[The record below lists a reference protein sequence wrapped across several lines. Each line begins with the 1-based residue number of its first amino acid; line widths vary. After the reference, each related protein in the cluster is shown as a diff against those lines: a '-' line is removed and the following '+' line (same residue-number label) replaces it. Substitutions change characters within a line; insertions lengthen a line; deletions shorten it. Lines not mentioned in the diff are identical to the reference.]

1 MYHDTE
7 WIQMGGRIMILKQ
20 IRLSNHAKERL
31 SRLKG
36 KTGIKNWNVLCR
48 WAYCYSLK
56 EKSIPTPENVDGD
69 SNVEM
74 SWYTFA
80 GEYSELYE
88 ALIIAWCR
96 KMDISTDNETMA
108 KYVKLHIER
117 GISYLSGTNF
127 IKDLDSLLKLG
138 VMG

>member
-1 MYHDTE
+1 M
-7 WIQMGGRIMILKQ
+7 MIVKQ
-20 IRLSNHAKERL
+20 IRLSNQSKEKL

-48 WAYCYSLK
+48 WAFCFSLK
-56 EKSIPTPENVDGD
+56 EDTVPTDVPIVAD

-80 GEYSELYE
+80 GEYSEIYD
-88 ALIIAWCR
+88 ALMIAWCR
-96 KMDISTDNETMA
+96 KKNLGTDQDTLS
-108 KYVKLHIER
+108 KYFRLHLER

-127 IKDLDSLLKLG
+127 IKNIDDLLNLATG
-138 VMG
+138 V

>member
-1 MYHDTE
+1 M
-7 WIQMGGRIMILKQ
+7 IMRQ
-20 IRLSNHAKERL
+20 IRLSNRAKERL

-56 EKSIPTPENVDGD
+56 ENTIPTSENIDAD

-80 GEYSELYE
+80 GEYSDLYE
-88 ALIIAWCR
+88 ALIIAWCK
-96 KMDISTDNETMA
+96 KMDIPTDNETMA
-108 KYVKLHIER
+108 KYIKMHIER

-127 IKDLDSLLKLG
+127 IRDLDDLLRLG
-138 VMG
+138 AVG

>member
-1 MYHDTE
+1 
-7 WIQMGGRIMILKQ
+7 MGGRVMIVRQ
-20 IRLSNHAKERL
+20 IRLSNRAKERL

-56 EKSIPTPENVDGD
+56 ENTIPTPENIDGD

-80 GEYSELYE
+80 GEYSDLYE
-88 ALIIAWCR
+88 ALIIAWCK
-96 KMDISTDNETMA
+96 KMGVSTDNETMA
-108 KYVKLHIER
+108 KYIKMHIER

-127 IKDLDSLLKLG
+127 IRELDDLLRLG
-138 VMG
+138 AAG

>member
-1 MYHDTE
+1 M
-7 WIQMGGRIMILKQ
+7 IMRQ
-20 IRLSNHAKERL
+20 IRLSNRAKERL

-56 EKSIPTPENVDGD
+56 ENTIPTPENIDGD

-80 GEYSELYE
+80 GEYSDLYE
-88 ALIIAWCR
+88 ALIIAWCK
-96 KMDISTDNETMA
+96 KMDIPTDNETMA
-108 KYVKLHIER
+108 KYIKMHIER

-127 IKDLDSLLKLG
+127 INDSDSLLRLG
-138 VMG
+138 AVG

>member
-1 MYHDTE
+1 
-7 WIQMGGRIMILKQ
+7 MIIRQ
-20 IRLSNHAKERL
+20 IRLSNRAKERL

-56 EKSIPTPENVDGD
+56 ENTIPTPENIDAD

-80 GEYSELYE
+80 GEYSDLYE
-88 ALIIAWCR
+88 ALIIAWCK
-96 KMDISTDNETMA
+96 KMDIPTDNETMA
-108 KYVKLHIER
+108 KYIKMHIER

-127 IKDLDSLLKLG
+127 IRGLDDLLRLG
-138 VMG
+138 ATG

>member
-1 MYHDTE
+1 M
-7 WIQMGGRIMILKQ
+7 IMRQ
-20 IRLSNHAKERL
+20 IRLSNRAKERL

-56 EKSIPTPENVDGD
+56 ENTIPTPENIDGD

-88 ALIIAWCR
+88 ALIIAWCK
-96 KMDISTDNETMA
+96 KMDIPTDNDTMA
-108 KYVKLHIER
+108 KYIKMHIER

-127 IKDLDSLLKLG
+127 IKELDDLLRIG
-138 VMG
+138 AAG

>member
-1 MYHDTE
+1 M
-7 WIQMGGRIMILKQ
+7 IMRQ
-20 IRLSNHAKERL
+20 IRLSNRAKERL

-56 EKSIPTPENVDGD
+56 ENTIPTPENIDGD

-80 GEYSELYE
+80 GEYSDLYE
-88 ALIIAWCR
+88 ALIIAWC
-96 KMDISTDNETMA
+96 KHMDIPTDNDTMA
-108 KYVKLHIER
+108 KYIKMHIER

-127 IKDLDSLLKLG
+127 IKDLDDLLNLG
-138 VMG
+138 AAG

>member
-1 MYHDTE
+1 
-7 WIQMGGRIMILKQ
+7 MGGRSMIMKQ
-20 IRLSNHAKERL
+20 IRLSNRAKERL

-56 EKSIPTPENVDGD
+56 ENTIPTPENIDGD

-88 ALIIAWCR
+88 ALIIAWCK

-108 KYVKLHIER
+108 KYIKMHIER

-127 IKDLDSLLKLG
+127 IRELDDLLRLG
-138 VMG
+138 VAG

>member
-1 MYHDTE
+1 
-7 WIQMGGRIMILKQ
+7 MGGRTMIMRQ
-20 IRLSNHAKERL
+20 IRLSNRAKERL

-56 EKSIPTPENVDGD
+56 ENTIPTPENIDGD

-80 GEYSELYE
+80 GEYSDLYE
-88 ALIIAWCR
+88 ALIIAWCK
-96 KMDISTDNETMA
+96 KMDIPTDNETMA
-108 KYVKLHIER
+108 KYIKMHIER

-127 IKDLDSLLKLG
+127 IKDLDSLLRLG
-138 VMG
+138 AAG

>member
-1 MYHDTE
+1 M
-7 WIQMGGRIMILKQ
+7 IMRQ
-20 IRLSNHAKERL
+20 IRLSNRAKERL

-56 EKSIPTPENVDGD
+56 ENTIPTPENIDAD

-80 GEYSELYE
+80 GEYSDLYE
-88 ALIIAWCR
+88 ALIIAWCK
-96 KMDISTDNETMA
+96 KMDIPTDNETMA
-108 KYVKLHIER
+108 KYIKMNIER

-127 IKDLDSLLKLG
+127 IRELDDLLRLG
-138 VMG
+138 VAG

>member
-1 MYHDTE
+1 M
-7 WIQMGGRIMILKQ
+7 IMKQ
-20 IRLSNHAKERL
+20 IRLSNRAKERL

-56 EKSIPTPENVDGD
+56 ENTIPTPENIDGD

-88 ALIIAWCR
+88 ALIIAWCKR
-96 KMDISTDNETMA
+96 MDISTDNETMA
-108 KYVKLHIER
+108 KYIKMHIER

-127 IKDLDSLLKLG
+127 IRELDDLLRLG
-138 VMG
+138 AAG

>member
-1 MYHDTE
+1 M
-7 WIQMGGRIMILKQ
+7 IMRQ
-20 IRLSNHAKERL
+20 IRLSNRAKERL

-56 EKSIPTPENVDGD
+56 ENTIPTPENIDGD

-80 GEYSELYE
+80 GEYSDLYE
-88 ALIIAWCR
+88 ALIIAWCK
-96 KMDISTDNETMA
+96 KMDVPTDNETMA
-108 KYVKLHIER
+108 KYIKMHIER

-127 IKDLDSLLKLG
+127 IKDLDSLLRLG
-138 VMG
+138 VAG

>member
-1 MYHDTE
+1 
-7 WIQMGGRIMILKQ
+7 MIVKQ
-20 IRLSNHAKERL
+20 IRLSNRAKERL

-56 EKSIPTPENVDGD
+56 ENTIPTPENIDAD

-80 GEYSELYE
+80 GEYSDLYE
-88 ALIIAWCR
+88 ALIIAWCK
-96 KMDISTDNETMA
+96 KMDIPTDNDTMA
-108 KYVKLHIER
+108 KYIKMHIER

-127 IKDLDSLLKLG
+127 IKELDDLLRLG
-138 VMG
+138 AAG

>member
-1 MYHDTE
+1 
-7 WIQMGGRIMILKQ
+7 MIVKQ
-20 IRLSNHAKERL
+20 IRLSNRAKERL

-56 EKSIPTPENVDGD
+56 ENTIPTPENIDAD

-80 GEYSELYE
+80 GEYSDLYE
-88 ALIIAWCR
+88 ALIIAWCK
-96 KMDISTDNETMA
+96 KMDIPTDNDAMA
-108 KYVKLHIER
+108 KYIKMHIER

-127 IKDLDSLLKLG
+127 IKELDDLLRIG
-138 VMG
+138 AAG

>member
-1 MYHDTE
+1 
-7 WIQMGGRIMILKQ
+7 MILRQ
-20 IRLSNHAKERL
+20 IRLSNRAKERL

-56 EKSIPTPENVDGD
+56 ENTIPALENMDGD

-80 GEYSELYE
+80 GEYSDLYE
-88 ALIIAWCR
+88 ALMIAWCK
-96 KMDISTDNETMA
+96 KMGISTDHETMA
-108 KYVKLHIER
+108 KYIKMHIER

-127 IKDLDSLLKLG
+127 IKDLDSLLGLA
-138 VMG
+138 VEENY

>member
-1 MYHDTE
+1 
-7 WIQMGGRIMILKQ
+7 MGGWAMIVRQ
-20 IRLSNHAKERL
+20 IRLSNRAKERL

-56 EKSIPTPENVDGD
+56 ENTIPTTENIDGD

-80 GEYSELYE
+80 GEYSDLYE
-88 ALIIAWCR
+88 ALIIAWCK
-96 KMDISTDNETMA
+96 KMDIPTDNETMA
-108 KYVKLHIER
+108 KYIKMHIER

-127 IKDLDSLLKLG
+127 IKDLDDLLNLG
-138 VMG
+138 AAG

>member
-1 MYHDTE
+1 
-7 WIQMGGRIMILKQ
+7 MGGRTMIMRQ
-20 IRLSNHAKERL
+20 IRLSNRAKERL

-56 EKSIPTPENVDGD
+56 ENTIPTPENIDGD

-80 GEYSELYE
+80 GEYSDLYE
-88 ALIIAWCR
+88 ALIIAWCK
-96 KMDISTDNETMA
+96 KMDIPTDNETMA
-108 KYVKLHIER
+108 KYIKMHIER

-127 IKDLDSLLKLG
+127 IRELDDLLRLG
-138 VMG
+138 VAG

>member
-1 MYHDTE
+1 M
-7 WIQMGGRIMILKQ
+7 IMRQ
-20 IRLSNHAKERL
+20 IRLSNRAKERL

-56 EKSIPTPENVDGD
+56 ENTIPTPENIDGD

-80 GEYSELYE
+80 GEYSALYE
-88 ALIIAWCR
+88 ALIIAWCK
-96 KMDISTDNETMA
+96 KMDVPTDNETMA
-108 KYVKLHIER
+108 KYIKMHIER

-127 IKDLDSLLKLG
+127 IKDLDSLLRLG
-138 VMG
+138 AAG

>member
-1 MYHDTE
+1 
-7 WIQMGGRIMILKQ
+7 MGGRAMIVRQ
-20 IRLSNHAKERL
+20 IRLSNRAKERL

-56 EKSIPTPENVDGD
+56 ENTIPTPENIDVD

-80 GEYSELYE
+80 GEYSDLYE
-88 ALIIAWCR
+88 ALIIAWCKR
-96 KMDISTDNETMA
+96 MDIPIDNEIMA
-108 KYVKLHIER
+108 KYIKMHIER

-127 IKDLDSLLKLG
+127 IRGLDDLLRLG
-138 VMG
+138 VAG

>member
-1 MYHDTE
+1 
-7 WIQMGGRIMILKQ
+7 MIVRQ
-20 IRLSNHAKERL
+20 IRLSNRAKERL

-56 EKSIPTPENVDGD
+56 ESTIPTLENIDSD

-80 GEYSELYE
+80 GEYSDLYE
-88 ALIIAWCR
+88 ALIIAWCK
-96 KMDISTDNETMA
+96 KMDIPTDNETMA
-108 KYVKLHIER
+108 KYIKMHIER
-117 GISYLSGTNF
+117 GILYLSGTNF
-127 IKDLDSLLKLG
+127 IRELDDLLRLG
-138 VMG
+138 ATG

>member
-1 MYHDTE
+1 
-7 WIQMGGRIMILKQ
+7 MIVKQ
-20 IRLSNHAKERL
+20 IRLSNRAKERL

-48 WAYCYSLK
+48 WAYCYSLQ
-56 EKSIPTPENVDGD
+56 ENTIPTPENIDAD

-80 GEYSELYE
+80 GEYSDLYE
-88 ALIIAWCR
+88 ALIIAWCK
-96 KMDISTDNETMA
+96 KMDISTDNDTMA
-108 KYVKLHIER
+108 KYIKMHIER

-127 IKDLDSLLKLG
+127 IRELDDLLRLG
-138 VMG
+138 VAG

>member
-1 MYHDTE
+1 
-7 WIQMGGRIMILKQ
+7 MGGRAMIVKQ
-20 IRLSNHAKERL
+20 IRLSNRAKERL

-56 EKSIPTPENVDGD
+56 ENTIPTPENIDAD

-80 GEYSELYE
+80 GEYSDLYE
-88 ALIIAWCR
+88 ALIIAWCK
-96 KMDISTDNETMA
+96 KMDIPTDNDTMA
-108 KYVKLHIER
+108 KYIKMHIER
-117 GISYLSGTNF
+117 GISYLSGTNL
-127 IKDLDSLLKLG
+127 IKELETY
-138 VMG
+138 

>member
-1 MYHDTE
+1 
-7 WIQMGGRIMILKQ
+7 MGGRTMIMRQ
-20 IRLSNHAKERL
+20 IRLSNRAKERL

-56 EKSIPTPENVDGD
+56 ENTIPTPENIDAD

-80 GEYSELYE
+80 GEYSDLYE
-88 ALIIAWCR
+88 ALIIAWCK
-96 KMDISTDNETMA
+96 KMDIPTDNETMA
-108 KYVKLHIER
+108 KYIKMHIER

-127 IKDLDSLLKLG
+127 IRELDDLLKLG
-138 VMG
+138 VAG

>member
-1 MYHDTE
+1 M
-7 WIQMGGRIMILKQ
+7 IMRQ
-20 IRLSNHAKERL
+20 IRLSNRAKERL

-56 EKSIPTPENVDGD
+56 ENTIPTPENIDGD

-80 GEYSELYE
+80 GEYSDIYE
-88 ALIIAWCR
+88 ALIIAWCK

-108 KYVKLHIER
+108 KYIKMHIER

-127 IKDLDSLLKLG
+127 IKDLDGLLKLG
-138 VMG
+138 AAG

>member
-1 MYHDTE
+1 M
-7 WIQMGGRIMILKQ
+7 IMRQ
-20 IRLSNHAKERL
+20 IRLSNRAKERL

-56 EKSIPTPENVDGD
+56 ENTIPTPENIDAD

-80 GEYSELYE
+80 GEYSDLYE
-88 ALIIAWCR
+88 ALIIAWCK

-108 KYVKLHIER
+108 KYIKMHIER

-127 IKDLDSLLKLG
+127 IREIDDLLRLG
-138 VMG
+138 AVG